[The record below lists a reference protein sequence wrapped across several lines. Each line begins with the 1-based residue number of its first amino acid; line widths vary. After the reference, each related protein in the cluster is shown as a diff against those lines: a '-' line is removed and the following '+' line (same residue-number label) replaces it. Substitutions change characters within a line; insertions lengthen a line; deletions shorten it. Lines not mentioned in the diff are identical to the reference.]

1 MKTPSKGVLTMNN
14 NIAGEWVM
22 NPEHSDITFSVRY
35 LTKRVEGSFGEF
47 SGEAHVKD
55 DVAQSTVTGKVDVA
69 TLTTG
74 DMERDTRI
82 RSSEFFDVENYPTV
96 TFRTHSWNK
105 SEASEQLVLEGELT
119 IKDVTH
125 PVTFTG
131 EFNAVELDSD
141 GVETADLELTTK
153 IDRTNWGLKWDS
165 PADTGGIVLGEEVTI
180 VVKSKAHRVEPE
192 SEFVP
197 LSPEPSVII

>member
-1 MKTPSKGVLTMNN
+1 MNNN

-22 NPEHSDITFSVRY
+22 DPKHSDITFSVRY

-55 DVAQSTVTGKVDVA
+55 DITQSTVTGKVDVA

-96 TFRTHSWNK
+96 TFKTHSWHR
-105 SEASEQLVLEGELT
+105 SEAAEQLVLEGELT

-125 PVTFTG
+125 PVAFTG
-131 EFNAVELDSD
+131 AFNVVELDAD
-141 GVETADLELTTK
+141 GVETATLKLTTK
-153 IDRTNWGLKWDS
+153 INRSDWGLKWDS
-165 PADTGGIVLGEEVTI
+165 PADAGGIVLGEEVTI
-180 VVKSKAHRVEPE
+180 TIDSKARRTEPE
-192 SEFVP
+192 PEFVP
-197 LSPEPSVII
+197 LSPEPVLT